1 MNGII
6 GRIFKGF
13 GAQPT
18 VSGGADDEI
27 QRQVAALM
35 GILAHIYG
43 ADKLVLK
50 AGKLDALE
58 LMKSESVRDRVIA
71 LERLV
76 FDDPTIED
84 IPPDKDISGVIGEV
98 EDEVA
103 DILARREV
111 EGRLEKRIAE
121 RMRKKHE
128 EYVREVR
135 MQILK
140 EDGPVDNAHTLKKYA
155 ELEKL
160 ETRKL
165 ARSALE
171 LLRPRRLSEVVGQER
186 AIQALLSRIAS
197 PFPQHVILY
206 GPPGVGK
213 TTVARLVL
221 EEAKKLKFTPFA
233 KNAKFVEVDGATLRW
248 DPREVTNPLL
258 GSVHDPIYQGAR
270 RDLAETGVPEPKLGL
285 VTEAHGGVL
294 FIDEIGEMDAIL
306 LNKLLKVLEDKRVH
320 FDSSYY
326 DPSDPHVPKYIRK
339 LFEEGAPADFVLIGA
354 TTRDPSAINPA
365 VRSRAGEVYF
375 EPLTCAHI
383 KQIVEDAARRMKVKL
398 EPEVA
403 DIISDY
409 TIEGR
414 KATAVLADAMG
425 LAIYR
430 AGEKPRRLTV
440 TKEQVLEVLRSARM
454 SPYVLVKAQDRA
466 EVGHVFGL
474 GVSDFVGTV
483 IEMEAIAFPARE
495 SGKGAIRFN
504 DTAGSM
510 AKDSV
515 FNAAS
520 VFRKITGKDLA
531 DYDVHVN
538 VVGGGLIDG
547 PSAGSAILIAILS
560 AVTGTPVRQDVAM
573 TGEISIQGRVKGV
586 GGVFEKI
593 YGARQAG
600 MKKVVVPAENAKDVP
615 PELRGIE
622 VVAAERIEDVFEH
635 VFETGSSAGFGRF
648 NWRGGD
654 VQDAGERSDRVAGER
669 PDRAALTEE
678 GAPAV
683 TLRRPAAPAV

>member
-6 GRIFKGF
+6 GKFFKGL
-13 GAQPT
+13 GAHPGISEDAEDQL
-18 VSGGADDEI
+18 
-27 QRQVAALM
+27 QRQVAALL
-35 GILAHIYG
+35 GVLSHIYG

-50 AGKLDALE
+50 AGKLEALE
-58 LMKSESVRDRVIA
+58 LIKSESLRDRVIA
-71 LERLV
+71 LQRLV
-76 FDDPTIED
+76 FEDPTIDD
-84 IPPDKDISGVIGEV
+84 IPPGKDIPGMIEEV
-98 EDEVA
+98 EEEVA

-111 EGRLEKRIAE
+111 EERLEKRIAE

-128 EYVREVR
+128 EYVREVK
-135 MQILK
+135 MQVLK
-140 EDGPVDNAHTLKKYA
+140 DDGPPDNAQTLKKYA

-160 ETRKL
+160 ERRKL
-165 ARSALE
+165 TRSALE
-171 LLRPRRLSEVVGQER
+171 MLRPRRLSEVVGQDR
-186 AIQALLSRIAS
+186 AIQALVSKLAS

-221 EEAKKLKFTPFA
+221 EEAKKLKFTPFD
-233 KNAKFVEVDGATLRW
+233 KSAKFVEVDGATLRW

-270 RDLAETGVPEPKLGL
+270 RDLAESGVPEPKLGL

-294 FIDEIGEMDAIL
+294 FIDEIGEMDPIL
-306 LNKLLKVLEDKRVH
+306 LNKLLKVLEDKRVY

-326 DPSDPHVPKYIRK
+326 DPSDSHVPKYIRK

-354 TTRDPSAINPA
+354 TTRDPSSISPAI
-365 VRSRAGEVYF
+365 RSRTAEVYF

-383 KQIVEDAARRMKVKL
+383 KKIVEDAAARMKAKL
-398 EPEVA
+398 DPEVA
-403 DIISDY
+403 EIISDY
-409 TIEGR
+409 TVEGR
-414 KATAVLADAMG
+414 KATAILADAMG
-425 LAIYR
+425 LALYR
-430 AGEKPRRLTV
+430 SVEKPRRLRV
-440 TKEQVLEVLRSARM
+440 TKGDVLEVIRNARM
-454 SPYVLVKAQDRA
+454 SPYVLVKAQDAA

-495 SGKGAIRFN
+495 PGKGSIRFN

-520 VFRKITGKDLA
+520 VFRKVTGKDLA

-538 VVGGGLIDG
+538 VVGGGMIDG
-547 PSAGSAILIAILS
+547 PSAGSAILVAILS
-560 AVTGTPVRQDVAM
+560 AVTGCPVRQDVAM
-573 TGEISIQGRVKGV
+573 TGEISIQGKVKGV

-600 MKKVVVPAENAKDVP
+600 MKKVIVPSENAKDVP
-615 PELRGIE
+615 PDLRGID
-622 VVAAERIEDVFEH
+622 VVAVEKIEETFPH
-635 VFETGSSAGFGRF
+635 VFEGDALRNAVGHLGNAAGCAHEPSASNIASGRGK
-648 NWRGGD
+648 GGAIAD
-654 VQDAGERSDRVAGER
+654 GRV
-669 PDRAALTEE
+669 TF
-678 GAPAV
+678 AV
-683 TLRRPAAPAV
+683 